1 MGLFLMVNVAG
12 KEVLGSSHGCLSKRL
27 VLLGGRSS
35 GPWEFKLAH
44 RTSPSFQHKHDD
56 EIETN
61 ASTVRRVA
69 PLETVGVVGHCL
81 EVDLDLILFS
91 RKTAS

>member
-1 MGLFLMVNVAG
+1 MSEQKAG
-12 KEVLGSSHGCLSKRL
+12 PSGGKVLGS
-27 VLLGGRSS
+27 LGIQA
-35 GPWEFKLAH
+35 GPSDVAEL
-44 RTSPSFQHKHDD
+44 QHKHDD

-81 EVDLDLILFS
+81 GVDLDLILFS
-91 RKTAS
+91 RKMTS

>member
-1 MGLFLMVNVAG
+1 MGLFLIVNVAG

-44 RTSPSFQHKHDD
+44 RTPPSFN
-56 EIETN
+56 INMMTR
-61 ASTVRRVA
+61 SRLRP
-69 PLETVGVVGHCL
+69 PL
-81 EVDLDLILFS
+81 
-91 RKTAS
+91 